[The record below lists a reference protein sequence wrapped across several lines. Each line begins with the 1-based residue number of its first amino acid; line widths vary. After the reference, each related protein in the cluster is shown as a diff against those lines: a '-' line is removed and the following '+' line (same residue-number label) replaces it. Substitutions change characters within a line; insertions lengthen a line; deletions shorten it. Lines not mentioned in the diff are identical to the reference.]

1 MTMKRAFRLTAF
13 VAACLALAGHA
24 AAQEV
29 ADRIWSGGP
38 IITMNDKAMRAE
50 AVAEKGGK
58 IVAVGPKAT
67 VMKLKGAKTEMIDLK
82 GRAMLP
88 GFVDAHGHMFVGGVQ
103 ALSANLLAPP
113 DGDVKDIASL
123 QKVVR
128 EWMAAND
135 AAVKKVGLI
144 LGFGYDN
151 ASLAEHRH
159 PNRDDLDQISK
170 DIPILL
176 WHQSGHMVA
185 VNSKALELTGMTAE
199 TPDPAGGVIQRR
211 KDSKEPNGVFEET
224 AAMPVLMKLL
234 SRVGPEGAKT
244 FARAGAELWARY
256 GYTTADEG
264 RSIPA
269 TVQLMRQ
276 VADEGG
282 YKIDVATYPDVLVD
296 RDYIKQNFS
305 QTYKNRFR
313 VAGAKLTIDG
323 SPQGFTAW
331 RDRPYVAPVGDY
343 PKGYAGYAAATNE
356 QVLDA
361 VNWAYAND
369 VQLLTHANGEAASDL
384 LIASHTM
391 AQLKSGGVKDLR
403 PVLIHGQFLR
413 EDQVDAYKR
422 LGVLPSLFPMHTFY
436 WGDWHTSKTVGPVLG
451 QNISPT
457 GWVRKRGMIFTSH
470 HDAPVAFPDS
480 MRVLDAT
487 VTRVA
492 RGSGKVIGPDQRVDV
507 ITALKAMTIWPAW
520 QHYEEKSKGSI
531 EVGKLA
537 DFVILSRDP
546 TKGDPNTIDRI
557 RVTETIKEGATVF
570 KLTAEEQRKADLML
584 KPDGSGE
591 TAFSRFVRGG
601 SAHEHGG
608 EAHGDSCMSPMLMQ
622 MVAAIIGASDTMG
635 Q

>member
-1 MTMKRAFRLTAF
+1 MNRVL
-13 VAACLALAGHA
+13 LAGMVASWA
-24 AAQEV
+24 AVSAPAWAQDV
-29 ADRIWSGGP
+29 ADRIWMGGSVL
-38 IITMNDKAMRAE
+38 TMNDKAMRAE
-50 AVAEKGGK
+50 AVAERGGK
-58 IVAVGPKAT
+58 IVAVGSKAA
-67 VMKLKGAKTEMIDLK
+67 VMKFKGPATQVVDLK
-82 GRAMLP
+82 GQTLLP
-88 GFVDAHGHMFVGGVQ
+88 GFVDAHGHVFVGGVQ

-113 DGDVKDIASL
+113 DGNVKDIPSL
-123 QKVVR
+123 QNSVR
-128 EWMAAND
+128 AWMAKND

-159 PNRDDLDQISK
+159 PTRDDLDQISTE
-170 DIPILL
+170 IPIML

-185 VNSKALELTGMTAE
+185 VNSKGLEIAGINAS
-199 TPDPAGGVIQRR
+199 TPNPQGGVIQR
-211 KDSKEPNGVFEET
+211 KPGSQEPNGVFEET
-224 AAMPVLMKLL
+224 AAMPVVMKLL
-234 SRVGPEGAKT
+234 GRVGADGAKQ

-269 TVQLMRQ
+269 TVKVMRD

-282 YKIDVATYPDVLVD
+282 FKIDVATYPDVLVD
-296 RDYIKQNFS
+296 RDFIKQNLS

-331 RDRPYVAPVGDY
+331 RDRPYFAPIGDY
-343 PKGYAGYAAATNE
+343 PKGYAGFAAATPDA
-356 QVLDA
+356 VMDA
-361 VNWAYAND
+361 VNWAYANN

-384 LIASHTM
+384 LISASQV
-391 AQLKSGGVKDLR
+391 ANLKNGPGKDRR

-413 EDQVDAYKR
+413 QDQVDAYQR

-436 WGDWHTSKTVGPVLG
+436 WGDWHSSQTVGPQLA

-457 GWVRKRGMIFTSH
+457 GWIVKRGMKFTSH

-487 VTRVA
+487 VTRQA
-492 RGSGKVIGPDQRVDV
+492 RGSGKIIGPDQRVDV

-520 QHYEEKSKGSI
+520 QHYEEGSKGSI

-537 DFVILSRDP
+537 DFAVLSRDP
-546 TKGDPNTIDRI
+546 TKGDPTKIDTIK
-557 RVTETIKEGATVF
+557 VTETIKEGRTIF
-570 KLTAEEQRKADLML
+570 KLNADEQRKADLMF
-584 KPDGSGE
+584 KPDGNGD
-591 TAFSRFVRGG
+591 TAFARFVRGG
-601 SAHEHGG
+601 SSHW
-608 EAHGDSCMSPMLMQ
+608 HGDEIHSDTCMSPVLGQ
-622 MVAAIIGASDTMG
+622 MVAAIVGGAG
-635 Q
+635 AN